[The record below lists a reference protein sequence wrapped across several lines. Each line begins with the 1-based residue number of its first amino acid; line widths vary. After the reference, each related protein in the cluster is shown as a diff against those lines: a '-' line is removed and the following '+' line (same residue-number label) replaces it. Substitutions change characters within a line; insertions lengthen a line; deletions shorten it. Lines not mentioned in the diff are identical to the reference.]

1 MAGIHKFSGSFSH
14 SGSMAQFESGLTAS
28 VLTTSSTINGSFIGD
43 GTLLTNIQFNTSVT
57 NLFFGSK
64 SLDVP
69 PTFGN
74 WNTGTGGSQT
84 ILLSTSASNGAF
96 NHFTFLKLD
105 NTLGWIEVSE
115 YTATQNGLASNSSL
129 SQTLGTGVYE
139 YLLLA
144 MSTAS
149 KETVTAGVT
158 VIINPDGL

>member
-14 SGSMAQFESGLTAS
+14 SGSTAQFKSGITAS
-28 VLTTSSTINGSFIGD
+28 VLTTSDTINGSFIGD
-43 GTLLTNIQFNTSVT
+43 GKLLTNMQFSTSTVK
-57 NLFFGSK
+57 LFFGSK

-74 WNTGTGGSQT
+74 WNIGNGGSQT

-105 NTLGWIEVSE
+105 SILGWSEVSD

-129 SQTLGTGVYE
+129 SQTLGTGIHE

>member
-14 SGSMAQFESGLTAS
+14 SGSVAQFQSGI
-28 VLTTSSTINGSFIGD
+28 TTSELSTSDVINSSFIGD
-43 GTLLTNIQFNTSVT
+43 GSQLTNIQFSTST
-57 NLFFGSK
+57 AKLFFGSK

-74 WNTGTGGSQT
+74 WNIGNGGSQT

-105 NTLGWIEVSE
+105 NATGWEEVSD

-149 KETVTAGVT
+149 KETVTAGIT